1 MITDKQIEVVT
12 DVLCDWLPSSHKLF
26 RDGGVRRALEAAE
39 AAAWCDDIGQAPRD
53 TFILAEIPP
62 YEQPRNIARSSET
75 GHWFGSSD
83 WIGKD
88 MAKARIKRWRHLPQ
102 PPKEDGK

>member
-1 MITDKQIEVVT
+1 MITDKQIEAARKAIERNHLT
-12 DVLCDWLPSSHKLF
+12 IDEM
-26 RDGGVRRALEAAE
+26 VRAALEAAE